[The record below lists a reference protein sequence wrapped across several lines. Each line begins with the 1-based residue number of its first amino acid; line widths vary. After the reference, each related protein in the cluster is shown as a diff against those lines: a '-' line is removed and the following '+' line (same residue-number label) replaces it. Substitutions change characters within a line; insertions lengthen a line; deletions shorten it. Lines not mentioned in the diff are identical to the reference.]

1 MMDINQRKAT
11 DFLFDTLQKLQN
23 ITIAVEQLKS
33 SLLQEVSIQNPNQ
46 THNHRQ
52 RQFTDGQRTERIER
66 RPNQETE
73 NNSAQ
78 PEPMQKSDRFRQSYS
93 RLTLHD
99 TRFSAPQYPAFRR
112 PIQDPN
118 YLTKRVPR
126 RVPEPDSLKRDRD
139 HP

>member
-1 MMDINQRKAT
+1 MDINQQNKT

-52 RQFTDGQRTERIER
+52 NQSTDGQRTDRIER
-66 RPNQETE
+66 KSYQKAE
-73 NNSAQ
+73 NNPIQ
-78 PEPMQKSDRFRQSYS
+78 PEPMQKPNRFRQSYS

-126 RVPEPDSLKRDRD
+126 RVPEPDPLKRD
-139 HP
+139 

>member
-1 MMDINQRKAT
+1 MMDTAQQKRT

-33 SLLQEVSIQNPNQ
+33 SLLQEVSVQNPNQ
-46 THNHRQ
+46 THNQRQ
-52 RQFTDGQRTERIER
+52 RPTDGQRTERIER
-66 RPNQETE
+66 RPNQEIE
-73 NNSAQ
+73 NNPTQS
-78 PEPMQKSDRFRQSYS
+78 EPMQKSDRFRQSYS

-126 RVPEPDSLKRDRD
+126 RVPEPEPLKRDRD
-139 HP
+139 HS

>member
-1 MMDINQRKAT
+1 MMDTAQQKRT

-46 THNHRQ
+46 THHQRQ
-52 RQFTDGQRTERIER
+52 RPTDGQRTERIER
-66 RPNQETE
+66 RPNQEIE
-73 NNSAQ
+73 NNPTQS
-78 PEPMQKSDRFRQSYS
+78 EPMQKSDRLRQSYS

-126 RVPEPDSLKRDRD
+126 RVPEPEPLKRDRD
-139 HP
+139 HS